1 MSRKNDQNK
10 RNRFN
15 EKKSDKDILPSSI
28 LDLVIFLLRNKKN
41 LVFSILLVFPSMKG
55 LADTELKMPDIL
67 TKVIFEQKQ
76 KLFFWNHSDLR
87 RTTSSLVVRSTFY
100 LINDHERRRSE
111 EAWNHWGLLKIAY
124 FIVYIIVRLFW
135 LGEMNRFKK
144 FSEQPSIST
153 WATWVSFHG
162 ISLFAYINY
171 WPFYIMFNIISIRP
185 YKNNHFSQRIRH
197 QNSSIRQN
205 RPSLER

>member
-67 TKVIFEQKQ
+67 TKVIF
-76 KLFFWNHSDLR
+76 
-87 RTTSSLVVRSTFY
+87 
-100 LINDHERRRSE
+100 
-111 EAWNHWGLLKIAY
+111 
-124 FIVYIIVRLFW
+124 
-135 LGEMNRFKK
+135 
-144 FSEQPSIST
+144 
-153 WATWVSFHG
+153 
-162 ISLFAYINY
+162 
-171 WPFYIMFNIISIRP
+171 
-185 YKNNHFSQRIRH
+185 
-197 QNSSIRQN
+197 
-205 RPSLER
+205 